1 MTLCDHSG
9 LQSWAQKHLSVMGKV
24 ALSHCGA
31 TEANERERHK
41 FTDAGIAGLNKY
53 WSIKRANWGNY
64 LCDQRYIVLQ
74 TYQEME
80 TNERQHTQTLTCDS
94 NVLLVVI
101 GGYLNPSWR
110 QTLAA
115 MTDPSKLRRLSLL
128 TWTPPWALPAAESWG
143 LHCMV
148 HWHPA
153 KLTLQLLSF
162 THPSS
167 ETCYSIMTHAG
178 TLWCMLPET
187 L

>member
-9 LQSWAQKHLSVMGKV
+9 LQSWAWKHLSVMGKV

-41 FTDAGIAGLNKY
+41 LTDPGIAGLNKY

-74 TYQEME
+74 THQEME
-80 TNERQHTQTLTCDS
+80 TNERQHTQTLTSDS

-115 MTDPSKLRRLSLL
+115 MTDPSDPDVDSGMGSACCWELR
-128 TWTPPWALPAAESWG
+128 PALHGPLAPSQTDPATIV
-143 LHCMV
+143 L
-148 HWHPA
+148 
-153 KLTLQLLSF
+153 
-162 THPSS
+162 HPSKLWNLLFNYD
-167 ETCYSIMTHAG
+167 TG
-178 TLWCMLPET
+178 TLWCMLRET